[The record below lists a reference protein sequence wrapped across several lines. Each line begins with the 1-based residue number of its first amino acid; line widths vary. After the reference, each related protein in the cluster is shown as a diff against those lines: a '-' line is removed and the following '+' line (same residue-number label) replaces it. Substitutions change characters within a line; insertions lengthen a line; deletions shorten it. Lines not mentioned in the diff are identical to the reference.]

1 MKRVWLVPTYQH
13 IPCNHS
19 GLMQAA
25 EVAGALAYL
34 HSMHVVHAD
43 LTGNNILLSP
53 SEQDSRGFT
62 AQVGGWL
69 GV

>member
-1 MKRVWLVPTYQH
+1 
-13 IPCNHS
+13 
-19 GLMQAA
+19 MQAA